1 MSVTENIFR
10 ENIMKLS
17 TKFAGTTAL
26 FAAILCP
33 SLASAQ
39 TTVEKQEQKKAD
51 PGQWRLGTGISYS
64 EGDYG
69 DTQKTK
75 VIAAPVSLKYKKG
88 PIALKISVPYIHI
101 SGPGSLIDSPQGRD
115 GGFNNSGSGSSGSS
129 NSGPG
134 SSGSGSSGSGS
145 SGSGSS
151 GSGSSGSSGSGG
163 TTVGS
168 NIVPGGGVS
177 GKRSG
182 IGDVSLGLVY
192 TIDFGNDFY
201 ADVSG
206 KVKLPTASK
215 SKNIGTGKVDWTAG
229 VDLIKDIGN
238 ASIYV
243 GGRRRFTGSSAAKP
257 LRDVWGFG
265 GGASVRASK
274 LLTVGADYDWQQ
286 SSAIT
291 GTGPSSEVTG
301 WGSFRLNSKARL
313 MVYASKGFTT
323 NSADFAGGMAIS
335 IRL

>member
-1 MSVTENIFR
+1 
-10 ENIMKLS
+10 MKHS
-17 TKFAGTTAL
+17 IKFAGMAAL

-39 TTVEKQEQKKAD
+39 TSAETQDQKKSD
-51 PGQWRLGTGISYS
+51 PGQWRLGTGFSYS

-88 PIALKISVPYIHI
+88 PITFKISVPYIHI
-101 SGPGSLIDSPQGRD
+101 SGPGSLIDSLQGRD
-115 GGFNNSGSGSSGSS
+115 GGFDNSGPGSASTS

-134 SSGSGSSGSGS
+134 SSSSGSSGSSGSGS
-145 SGSGSS
+145 SGA
-151 GSGSSGSSGSGG
+151 SGSGG

-182 IGDVSLGLVY
+182 IGDVSLGLAY

-215 SKNIGTGKVDWTAG
+215 SKNIGTGKVDVTAG
-229 VDLIKDIGN
+229 IDLIKDIGN
-238 ASIYV
+238 ASIYI
-243 GGRRRFTGSSAAKP
+243 GGRRRFTGSSAARP
-257 LRDVWGFG
+257 LRDIWGLG
-265 GGASVRASK
+265 GGASVRANK

-291 GTGPSSEVTG
+291 GSGPSSEVTS
-301 WGSFRLNSKARL
+301 WGSFRLSSKARL

-323 NSADFAGGMAIS
+323 NSADFAGGMSIS

>member
-1 MSVTENIFR
+1 
-10 ENIMKLS
+10 MKNS
-17 TKFAGTTAL
+17 TKFAGTAAL

-33 SLASAQ
+33 SLAFAQ
-39 TTVEKQEQKKAD
+39 TTVEKQEQKKTD

-75 VIAAPVSLKYKKG
+75 VIAAPVSRKEKKG
-88 PIALKISVPYIHI
+88 PVAFKISVPYIHI

-115 GGFNNSGSGSSGSS
+115 GGVDNSGSGTSGSG

-134 SSGSGSSGSGS
+134 STSSGSGSSGSGS

-163 TTVGS
+163 TTAGS
-168 NIVPGGGVS
+168 NIIPGGVS

-182 IGDVSLGLVY
+182 IGDVSMAVVY

-201 ADVSG
+201 ADLTG
-206 KVKLPTASK
+206 KVKLPTASR

-238 ASIYV
+238 ASVYV

-291 GTGPSSEVTG
+291 GGGPSSEVTG
-301 WGSFRLNSKARL
+301 WGSLRLSSKARL

>member
-1 MSVTENIFR
+1 MR
-10 ENIMKLS
+10 RS
-17 TKFAGTTAL
+17 TKFASATAL
-26 FAAILCP
+26 FAAIVFP

-39 TTVEKQEQKKAD
+39 TTVAQQEQKRSE
-51 PGQWRLGTGISYS
+51 PGQWRMGTGISYS

-88 PIALKISVPYIHI
+88 PIALKISVPYIYI

-115 GGFNNSGSGSSGSS
+115 GGVDTSGSGSSSS
-129 NSGPG
+129 GNSGQG
-134 SSGSGSSGSGS
+134 NSGSGSSGSGS

-151 GSGSSGSSGSGG
+151 GSGSSGSSQTGG

-168 NIVPGGGVS
+168 NIVPSGGVS

-182 IGDVSLGLVY
+182 IGDFSMAVVY

-201 ADVSG
+201 ADLTG
-206 KVKLPTASK
+206 KVKLPTASR
-215 SKNIGTGKVDWTAG
+215 SKNIGTGKVDWTTG
-229 VDLIKDIGN
+229 VDLIKDIG
-238 ASIYV
+238 STSVYI

-265 GGASVRASK
+265 GGASVRTGK

-286 SSAIT
+286 SSAIA
-291 GTGPSSEVTG
+291 GSGPSSEITG
-301 WGSFRLNSKARL
+301 WGSFRMNSKTRL

>member
-1 MSVTENIFR
+1 
-10 ENIMKLS
+10 MKNS
-17 TKFAGTTAL
+17 TKFAGAMAL
-26 FAAILCP
+26 CSAILCP

-39 TTVEKQEQKKAD
+39 TTVDKQDQKKAD
-51 PGQWRLGTGISYS
+51 PGQWRMGTGISYS

-75 VIAAPVSLKYKKG
+75 VIAAPLSLKYKKG
-88 PIALKISVPYIHI
+88 PIAFKISVPYIHI

-115 GGFNNSGSGSSGSS
+115 GGFDNSGTGSSGSS

-134 SSGSGSSGSGS
+134 SSNSGSGSSGSGGSGSSGSGS
-145 SGSGSS
+145 GSSGSS

-163 TTVGS
+163 ATAGS

-182 IGDVSLGLVY
+182 IGDVSLGVVY
-192 TIDFGNDFY
+192 TVDFGNDFY
-201 ADVSG
+201 ADLSG
-206 KVKLPTASK
+206 KVKLPTASR

-238 ASIYV
+238 ASVYV
-243 GGRRRFTGSSAAKP
+243 GGRRRFTGSSIAKP

-291 GTGPSSEVTG
+291 GGGPSSEVTG
-301 WGSFRLNSKARL
+301 WGSFRLSSKARL